1 MTMLKKALKCY
12 IYLPYR
18 LVFLVMENSTLIIE
32 FSLVEVLGN
41 KEVVVV
47 DRHGIKHAFSVE
59 QVVLIT
65 SVE

>member
-1 MTMLKKALKCY
+1 
-12 IYLPYR
+12 
-18 LVFLVMENSTLIIE
+18 MENATLIIE
-32 FSLVEVLGN
+32 FSMVEVLGN

-47 DRHGIKHAFSVE
+47 DRHGIKHGFSVE